1 MYDIIYSSKLYKN
14 SKYKDNIKSAV
25 ENPVNLE
32 LVQQLNDY
40 IEDDSE
46 ESFDV
51 KFSDLTDDN
60 EVDFSLE
67 DDFDIDE
74 RFSDDEDSMDESDSD
89 EDSLSDDSDF
99 EEKEFDITEIKDS
112 LNEDSNCNG
121 VVRIS
126 DDNDELWIHYNDKTN
141 LNNIMEDVIEFMSE
155 NYEGYEFN
163 RLARTE
169 NAIVFT
175 HDAENSDDL
184 DDFKLDSDKSGGV
197 EFGEK
202 EEE

>member
-67 DDFDIDE
+67 DDFDIEE
-74 RFSDDEDSMDESDSD
+74 RFSDDEDSMDELDSD
-89 EDSLSDDSDF
+89 DDSLADDSDF
-99 EEKEFDITEIKDS
+99 EA
-112 LNEDSNCNG
+112 SNCNG

-175 HDAENSDDL
+175 HDAENSENL

>member
-1 MYDIIYSSKLYKN
+1 
-14 SKYKDNIKSAV
+14 
-25 ENPVNLE
+25 
-32 LVQQLNDY
+32 
-40 IEDDSE
+40 
-46 ESFDV
+46 
-51 KFSDLTDDN
+51 
-60 EVDFSLE
+60 
-67 DDFDIDE
+67 
-74 RFSDDEDSMDESDSD
+74 MDELDSD
-89 EDSLSDDSDF
+89 GDSLADDSDF

-175 HDAENSDDL
+175 HDAENSEDL